1 MLNEIL
7 KRKERNK
14 EKIESLF
21 NQSAMELSKPVMQ
34 EFDTIMTYYKCAI
47 MEAETKLKVLNEEFS
62 VQYDRNPIS
71 TIKTRLK
78 KLDSIKEKLDRDGF
92 PFTVESMEKNLSD
105 IAGIRVI
112 CAFPDDVYLVAD
124 ALLKQDDVIL
134 LSKKDYIANPK
145 PNGYRSLHLI
155 VTIPVFF
162 ANEKKLMKVEIQLRT
177 ISMDSWA
184 SLEHQLRYKK
194 KIKFTEEM
202 ADELLYCA
210 SLSAEVDERMAA
222 LKNLLQVDMNQN
234 SED

>member
-222 LKNLLQVDMNQN
+222 LKNLLQVDLNQN

>member
-21 NQSAMELSKPVMQ
+21 NQSAMELSRPVMQ

-222 LKNLLQVDMNQN
+222 LKNLLQVDSNQN